1 MTMTTKAPR
10 VRARSISSLRRAA
23 EAAGYAAACA
33 HDDLEAPSGR
43 VASLA
48 PALALAAVA
57 AAVALAAAVTLML
70 A

>member
-33 HDDLEAPSGR
+33 QDDLEAPSGR
-43 VASLA
+43 VASRV
-48 PALALAAVA
+48 PALASAAV
-57 AAVALAAAVTLML
+57 VLAAAATLML
-70 A
+70 AW